1 MVSGTVSPAEMT
13 YFELKKVDPD
23 ARPTMS
29 DLYENAWV
37 IASDGP
43 LKSRCSQYVEV
54 TEDDI
59 NSSVTVVPKL
69 ETLIMVKQMLK
80 RNVVNSPKILII
92 RREDCFREVDKLTQK
107 RHSFR
112 NPFLSKKTE

>member
-1 MVSGTVSPAEMT
+1 
-13 YFELKKVDPD
+13 
-23 ARPTMS
+23 MS
-29 DLYENAWV
+29 ELYENVWV
-37 IASDGP
+37 LASDGP
-43 LKSRCSQYVEV
+43 LKSRCSQYIEV

-80 RNVVNSPKILII
+80 RHVVDYSKG
-92 RREDCFREVDKLTQK
+92 RCFRKVVKFDKLTPIK

>member
-1 MVSGTVSPAEMT
+1 
-13 YFELKKVDPD
+13 
-23 ARPTMS
+23 MS

-80 RNVVNSPKILII
+80 RNVVNSPKILIF
-92 RREDCFREVDKLTQK
+92 RGEDCFREVVKFDKLTQK